1 MPYYWCK
8 ASSIPDLDLPEC
20 KWFRKK
26 SRGLCRTCHDKLNDS
41 GYAKY
46 ELWWNDKYKMY
57 NKEDDEWCMK
67 PLKTQVAVMPPGEP
81 NDTTKRSNA
90 DDTTKPLAEKPGEV
104 PGKTTTA
111 AERHGVLPPP
121 PPPVKTFHEVPPPPS
136 MEAAIPVRGRER
148 SRSSRSKPPPS
159 VEAASPVHDRERS
172 RSSRSN
178 SLRSPRRQQ
187 VKTFHEVSLSP
198 SMEAARGRSAG
209 AGQRPVP
216 PSPSRQ
222 QLRGQRGLTLT
233 EATCSSPERNT

>member
-121 PPPVKTFHEVPPPPS
+121 PPVKTFHEVPPPPS

-198 SMEAARGRSAG
+198 S
-209 AGQRPVP
+209 
-216 PSPSRQ
+216 
-222 QLRGQRGLTLT
+222 T

>member
-67 PLKTQVAVMPPGEP
+67 PLKTQVAVMPLGEP

-178 SLRSPRRQQ
+178 SLRSSRRQQ

-198 SMEAARGRSAG
+198 S
-209 AGQRPVP
+209 
-216 PSPSRQ
+216 
-222 QLRGQRGLTLT
+222 T
-233 EATCSSPERNT
+233 EATCSSPGRNT

>member
-121 PPPVKTFHEVPPPPS
+121 PVKTFHEVPPPPS

-198 SMEAARGRSAG
+198 S
-209 AGQRPVP
+209 
-216 PSPSRQ
+216 
-222 QLRGQRGLTLT
+222 T

>member
-198 SMEAARGRSAG
+198 S
-209 AGQRPVP
+209 
-216 PSPSRQ
+216 
-222 QLRGQRGLTLT
+222 T

>member
-67 PLKTQVAVMPPGEP
+67 PLTTQVAVMPPGEP

-111 AERHGVLPPP
+111 AERHGVLPP

-198 SMEAARGRSAG
+198 S
-209 AGQRPVP
+209 
-216 PSPSRQ
+216 
-222 QLRGQRGLTLT
+222 T

>member
-198 SMEAARGRSAG
+198 S
-209 AGQRPVP
+209 
-216 PSPSRQ
+216 
-222 QLRGQRGLTLT
+222 T
-233 EATCSSPERNT
+233 EATCSSPGRNT